1 MPGNQIRARVSLL
14 EVFNPI
20 DKRNPLPP
28 QNKLYLRQNLTWTK
42 TYPFNPP
49 KIITMAQTEI
59 LLLEKVDNL
68 GTEGDV
74 VKVRPGYARNFLLPK
89 GIAVPL
95 NQANKKRLDSLKIAR
110 AAREAE
116 ELQNAQDVASKI
128 EGLSIAIAVKT
139 GSGGKLFGS
148 VTASQIIEKVSEK
161 GFSLDKKHFNNF
173 APIKSLG
180 QTIVPLSLSKE
191 VTAELKVEV
200 VSENPIEEE
209 E

>member
-1 MPGNQIRARVSLL
+1 MS
-14 EVFNPI
+14 
-20 DKRNPLPP
+20 
-28 QNKLYLRQNLTWTK
+28 
-42 TYPFNPP
+42 
-49 KIITMAQTEI
+49 QTEI

-173 APIKSLG
+173 SPIKNLG
-180 QTIVPLSLSKE
+180 QTIVSLSLSKE